1 MNTTALP
8 TWKLPA
14 TGRILLALGLA
25 ATLGC
30 DAGLKEKPK
39 PATDL
44 TATPEAITLIED
56 AKDRC
61 VKIASTGLERARTAE
76 TNEQRRRD
84 DAAET
89 SRANN
94 KSSPAPAVSL
104 TQETLSKYLDEEAAP
119 EVATV
124 TRAGELIRDLLPQV
138 KGEASA
144 EISEAV
150 RILSVDQEQVCQRVR
165 NPRPTPAS
173 YQESLDSA
181 VHDYDTA
188 AAKLATL
195 YTVSATDTQFALS
208 KFNPLLEEARN
219 STDRRATTS
228 STPKMTPDQL
238 SQQRKEW
245 DASQE
250 LQQQQQAE
258 HDAAVVRWRQRQDGK
273 TPILTRVGVAPELAA
288 KSSLAPEKRQQT
300 MEAWSSRYAGKV
312 APVRAALT
320 SYLNIRRIG
329 TPEQVQPV
337 CQQLLDATTA
347 LNTDAGALDPPDDG
361 AARALRKA
369 YGDLQECARS
379 CVNFQVAEAA
389 FRLAAYQRS
398 LGDATTALQPFNVTP

>member
-1 MNTTALP
+1 MRYDEMNSTSP
-8 TWKLPA
+8 PVWKLPA

-30 DAGLKEKPK
+30 DAGPKEKPK
-39 PATDL
+39 PAVDL
-44 TATPEAITLIED
+44 IATPEAITLIED

-61 VKIASTGLERARTAE
+61 VKVASTGLERVRTAE
-76 TNEQRRRD
+76 TNEQRRQE

-89 SRANN
+89 SHAGG
-94 KSSPAPAVSL
+94 KASPAPAVTL
-104 TQETLSKYLDEEAAP
+104 TQTTLETYLKDEAPPEMAA
-119 EVATV
+119 V
-124 TRAGELIRDLLPQV
+124 TRAAELIRDLLPQV
-138 KGEASA
+138 KGETSA

-165 NPRPTPAS
+165 NLRPTQAG
-173 YQESLDSA
+173 YQEGLDSA

-195 YTVSATDTQFALS
+195 YTVSATDSQFALS

-219 STDRRATTS
+219 GANRGAATS
-228 STPKMTPDQL
+228 STRKMTPEQL

-258 HDAAVVRWRQRQDGK
+258 HDAAVIRWRQRQDGK
-273 TPILTRVGVAPELAA
+273 TPILTPVGIARHEQ
-288 KSSLAPEKRQQT
+288 KNQQT
-300 MEAWSSRYAGKV
+300 MESWSSRYASKV
-312 APVRAALT
+312 APVREALT
-320 SYLNIRRIG
+320 SYLNIRRTG

-337 CQQLLDATTA
+337 CQQLLDATAA
-347 LNTDAGALDPPDDG
+347 LNADAGALDPPDDG
-361 AARALRKA
+361 AARALKKA

-379 CVNFQVAEAA
+379 CVNYQVAEAA

-398 LGDATTALQPFNVTP
+398 IGDATTALQPFNVTP

>member
-1 MNTTALP
+1 MNRTSLP

-30 DAGLKEKPK
+30 DAGPKEKAK

-61 VKIASTGLERARTAE
+61 VKIASTGLERARTEE
-76 TNEQRRRD
+76 TNEKRRQD
-84 DAAET
+84 DLAET
-89 SRANN
+89 SHISG
-94 KSSPAPAVSL
+94 KPTPPPAVSL
-104 TQETLSKYLDEEAAP
+104 TQQALAKYLDDEAAP
-119 EVATV
+119 EVAAV
-124 TRAGELIRDLLPQV
+124 TRADELIRDLLPQV

-150 RILSVDQEQVCQRVR
+150 RILSVDQDQVCQRVR
-165 NPRPTPAS
+165 NPRPTPTS

-219 STDRRATTS
+219 GTDRRAPTS
-228 STPKMTPDQL
+228 STRKMTPDQL

-273 TPILTRVGVAPELAA
+273 TPILTPVGVARHEQ
-288 KSSLAPEKRQQT
+288 KNQQT
-300 MEAWSSRYAGKV
+300 MESWSSRYAGKV
-312 APVRAALT
+312 APVRAALA

-347 LNTDAGALDPPDDG
+347 LNADAGALDPPDDG

-389 FRLAAYQRS
+389 FRLASYQRS